1 MKYRTSTVFHFAE
14 TGTGRHM
21 GDDIKNYI
29 SEDQELFVQRQAFK
43 LRSNKQPDFRYNS
56 YGIFKWD

>member
-21 GDDIKNYI
+21 GDDVKNYI
-29 SEDQELFVQRQAFK
+29 SEDQELAVQRQAFTTA
-43 LRSNKQPDFRYNS
+43 
-56 YGIFKWD
+56 